1 MVNFPDSL
9 HWEFHFSC
17 GWGGGVSG
25 GGDRDGGGCARGDK
39 GGGSSWGGVNR
50 AIIRKKQ
57 GTQSFMYL
65 LFNDSLMTL
74 FLCFYRCMGIGKW
87 ISKSERGFFFWL
99 MDIIIL
105 TFFII
110 IKSAMRYMVEWG
122 SRIPGSAGMGDCLLT
137 RVPRELLSS
146 EYFMTWSMGI
156 QSDGKIHTKKD
167 GLWRNFTKDTN
178 NTEEQ
183 NLCNQGIPVFVS
195 KKAAMLNLSLPPCLV
210 VRAWSRRLKFPDRW
224 GPEGT

>member
-1 MVNFPDSL
+1 MVEIVVEVIEEVVVVEGGWTEPSL
-9 HWEFHFSC
+9 GKNKAPSPSC
-17 GWGGGVSG
+17 
-25 GGDRDGGGCARGDK
+25 
-39 GGGSSWGGVNR
+39 
-50 AIIRKKQ
+50 I
-57 GTQSFMYL
+57 FY
-65 LFNDSLMTL
+65 LMTL

-87 ISKSERGFFFWL
+87 IAKSERGFFFGAHGHHNPDL
-99 MDIIIL
+99 
-105 TFFII
+105 FFII
-110 IKSAMRYMVEWG
+110 KSTLRYMVEWG

-137 RVPRELLSS
+137 RAPRGLLSS

-156 QSDGKIHTKKD
+156 QSDGNIHTKKD

-178 NTEEQ
+178 ITEER

-195 KKAAMLNLSLPPCLV
+195 KKAAMLSLSLPSCLV